1 MKYRLI
7 RTNGPLIPGGFQF
20 QDRITGKTYN
30 DHHTRFDQRVREI
43 IRDRQANA
51 RLWTDSKVVDTIAVA
66 EELSEFNCARLK
78 NNPLFCTDGLPKVN
92 GPAAVQYIPERAP
105 AGKVCRYCR
114 GEEFEEVLCATCS
127 GRKIIAYRC
136 KRCRREDR

>member
-1 MKYRLI
+1 MKHTLI

-20 QDRITGKTYN
+20 QDQITGKTYV

-51 RLWTDSKVVDTIAVA
+51 RLFTDQRFVDRAFV
-66 EELSEFNCARLK
+66 EQELSVQNCTRLK

-92 GPAAVQYIPERAP
+92 GPASVQYIPERGP

-114 GEEFEEVLCATCS
+114 GEEFEEVLCSTCA
-127 GRKIIAYRC
+127 GRKIVGYRC